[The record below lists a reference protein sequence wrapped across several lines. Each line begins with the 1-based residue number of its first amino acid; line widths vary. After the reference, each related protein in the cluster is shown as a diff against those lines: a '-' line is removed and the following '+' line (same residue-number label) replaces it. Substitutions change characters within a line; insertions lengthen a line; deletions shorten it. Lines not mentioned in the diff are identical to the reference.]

1 MPRQAKKNFL
11 LRSVNQ
17 MCSRPQR
24 RISGAAFA
32 LFVAAIAGTPLCATA
47 DPVEVYEDNPR
58 TTQFVSA
65 PFFGARSLI
74 RVEYLRGKII
84 TPGVSRTYLS
94 KDVNIRVVN
103 PNFSGLEKTS
113 AVLMS
118 VCSDRA
124 TGATSYRDVRS
135 AQLEWDGTAFQS
147 DKYTVI
153 FDYTAS
159 GESYRCTQEIALV
172 SNDQWMT
179 DPVSG
184 KHNFAYSM
192 ADAR

>member
-1 MPRQAKKNFL
+1 MF
-11 LRSVNQ
+11 
-17 MCSRPQR
+17 SRPQC

-32 LFVAAIAGTPLCATA
+32 LFAAAIVVTPLCAIA

-74 RVEYLRGKII
+74 RLQYLRGKII

-103 PNFSGLEKTS
+103 SEFSGLEKTS

-124 TGATSYRDVRS
+124 TGATRYQDVRS
-135 AQLEWDGTAFQS
+135 APLEWDGTAFQS

-159 GESYRCTQEIALV
+159 GDSYRCTQEIALV
-172 SNDQWMT
+172 SNDHWMT

-184 KHNFAYSM
+184 NHNFAYSM
-192 ADAR
+192 ADAQ

>member
-1 MPRQAKKNFL
+1 MHRQTRKSIIQL
-11 LRSVNQ
+11 GLSQ
-17 MCSRPQR
+17 MFSRPQSPIR
-24 RISGAAFA
+24 NTLVFFAATM
-32 LFVAAIAGTPLCATA
+32 LIPPLCASA

-94 KDVNIRVVN
+94 KNLNIRVIN
-103 PNFSGLEKTS
+103 SNFSGLEKTS

-118 VCSDRA
+118 ICSDRA
-124 TGATSYRDVRS
+124 TGATGYQDVRS
-135 AQLEWDGTAFQS
+135 AQLEWDGAAFQS
-147 DKYTVI
+147 DKYTVV
-153 FDYTAS
+153 FDYTGS
-159 GESYRCTQEIALV
+159 GASYRCTQEIALV
-172 SNDQWMT
+172 SNDHWMT

-184 KHNFAYSM
+184 NHNFAYSM
-192 ADAR
+192 AEAR